1 MHMSSQ
7 RDPTSDN
14 DEQDDNQ
21 LNDTEQ
27 VLQSKTPFHRERMD
41 EECSGETGQ
50 PDTALVPATN
60 LDIGGVEDVFTEND
74 TVAGG
79 PAQQDGVGGVHG
91 GSEEFGLLE
100 DVFEVVL
107 FTTVPI
113 PC

>member
-1 MHMSSQ
+1 MHVSSQ
-7 RDPTSDN
+7 RYPASDN

-21 LNDTEQ
+21 LNNTEQ

-60 LDIGGVEDVFTEND
+60 LDIGGVEDVFTKDD
-74 TVAGG
+74 TVAGS

-91 GSEEFGLLE
+91 SNEELRLLE

-107 FTTVPI
+107 FTTVP
-113 PC
+113 